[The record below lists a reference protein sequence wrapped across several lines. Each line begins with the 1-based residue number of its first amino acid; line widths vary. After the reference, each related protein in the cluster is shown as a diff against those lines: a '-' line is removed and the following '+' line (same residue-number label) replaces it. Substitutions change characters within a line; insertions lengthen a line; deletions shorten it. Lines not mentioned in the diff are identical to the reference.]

1 MDKKK
6 RIPGEQPISWP
17 KPEEA
22 SRAVRGSFAWSHEIS
37 RTRYRGG
44 CARPRPGAGQHRGLP
59 AVTPRAQ
66 KDRDAICAHETHLQA
81 RPASAARL
89 ERREGRGSAHRNR
102 AEPEAARQVPSP
114 ATAIG
119 GAGLSRIAGASGVGA
134 SMPQLFK
141 KKQLQLAASSA
152 RGIEF
157 MQKQISVKLP
167 HGSQMATLTLGIEA
181 TLRNVG

>member
-1 MDKKK
+1 MM
-6 RIPGEQPISWP
+6 G
-17 KPEEA
+17 
-22 SRAVRGSFAWSHEIS
+22 
-37 RTRYRGG
+37 
-44 CARPRPGAGQHRGLP
+44 
-59 AVTPRAQ
+59 
-66 KDRDAICAHETHLQA
+66 

-102 AEPEAARQVPSP
+102 AEPEAARQVPLP

-119 GAGLSRIAGASGVGA
+119 GAGLSRIGA

-157 MQKQISVKLP
+157 MQKQVSVKLP

>member
-1 MDKKK
+1 MM
-6 RIPGEQPISWP
+6 G
-17 KPEEA
+17 
-22 SRAVRGSFAWSHEIS
+22 
-37 RTRYRGG
+37 
-44 CARPRPGAGQHRGLP
+44 
-59 AVTPRAQ
+59 
-66 KDRDAICAHETHLQA
+66 

-102 AEPEAARQVPSP
+102 AEPEPARQVPLP

-157 MQKQISVKLP
+157 MQKQVSVKLP
-167 HGSQMATLTLGIEA
+167 QGSQMATLTLGIEA